1 MPAEDAVAF
10 SDKLSKEQNQKTLK
24 LLRELGGGKVT
35 EESGI
40 KYHPGKEIMLPL
52 GMTKKQAAKILHAAA
67 VNEEEIHAFS
77 KIFKYRPYDVA
88 YALQET
94 LKELWGVSG
103 TGKTIH
109 TFFGSQPPE
118 YREVEIGVEKT
129 VRVPWGAIDFT
140 PMEGTFYT
148 GWENDPTY
156 GALGQITL
164 QCPKRFAEEVEGL
177 WVALN
182 DTLQNKS
189 IYKGKA
195 IVGVGRQTRDGFEN
209 PSFIDPFKIDPAK
222 VAYRQEVFD
231 QLDSGCWGVMREAE
245 LIRARG
251 GKVGKKL
258 LVYGPYGTGKTLAGG
273 LTARRAVE
281 NGWTYIQAKSGDEN
295 LDTVLKTAELYAPAV
310 VFYED
315 IDILAEH
322 EPDKMAKLLEMF
334 DGLSSK
340 GKEVMVLMTSN
351 KVDVLNKGMSRPG
364 RIDRLIEI
372 GDLDRIG
379 IERLIRALFPAED
392 LADDIDFDELVE
404 SMAGYAP
411 AFIMG
416 TFEAV
421 IDNAIIRTSSTEF
434 QLTTSDFVVAAM
446 SYRPQFDLHQ
456 AAHEHP
462 ESETLTKVLE
472 ELLRKA
478 HADELD
484 ERRVDLR
491 VGDILT
497 KLPS

>member
-1 MPAEDAVAF
+1 MPAQDASAF
-10 SDKLSKEQNQKTLK
+10 SDQLSKEQNQKTLQ

-40 KYHPGKEIMLPL
+40 KYHDGKEILLPR
-52 GMTKKQAAKILHAAA
+52 GMTKKQAAKHLHAAA

-77 KIFKYRPYDVA
+77 KIFKYRPYDGA

-94 LKELWGVSG
+94 LRELWGVSG

-118 YREVEIGVEKT
+118 YREIEIGVDET

-148 GWENDPTY
+148 GFETDPTY
-156 GALGQITL
+156 GALFQVTL
-164 QCPKRFAEEVEGL
+164 NCPKKYAEEVEGL
-177 WVALN
+177 WIAVA
-182 DTLQNKS
+182 DTLKERS

-195 IVGVGRQTRDGFEN
+195 IVGVGRQTREGFEN

-222 VAYRQEVFD
+222 VAYKQEVFD
-231 QLDSGCWGVMREAE
+231 QLQSGCWGVMANAD

-281 NGWTYIQAKSGDEN
+281 NGWTYIQAKSGDED
-295 LDTVLKTAELYAPAV
+295 LGKVLKTAELYAPAV

-315 IDILAEH
+315 IDILAEN

-351 KVDVLNKGMSRPG
+351 KVDVLNRGMSRPG

-379 IERLIRALFPAED
+379 VERLIRALFPAED
-392 LADDIDFDELVE
+392 LADDINFDELVE
-404 SMAGYAP
+404 AMDGYAP

-421 IDNAIIRTSSTEF
+421 IDNAVIRTGSTTFKLE
-434 QLTTSDFVVAAM
+434 TIDFVTAAR
-446 SYRPQFDLHQ
+446 SYRPQFDLHMN
-456 AAHEHP
+456 AADKP
-462 ESETLTKVLE
+462 ETESLRKVLKS
-472 ELLRKA
+472 LLQEA
-478 HADELD
+478 HDDTLE
-484 ERRVDLR
+484 ERRVNLR
-491 VGDILT
+491 SGDIEV